1 MKLRQMRKERKMSQK
16 ELAEKLSVSQSTL
29 SLWELGKYD
38 PDIETIKKIASIFEV
53 SVDQLLGIGFY
64 PDEEWQTEKQE
75 QAEDP
80 FSVALAGLKE
90 KTRLIPIF
98 ESVSAGFGAYAQ
110 DEVVGYTPLL
120 IESASEAEQ
129 TICIRVQGD
138 SMSPVI
144 ENGDMIQVYKTP
156 SVDSGSV
163 GVFLIEEEAVVKK
176 VQYVQGEDWLEF
188 HSFNENYPILR
199 FENEN
204 LEKVKVLG
212 LVRRVIKDFAPPKAQ
227 DTDDELQ
234 ELLGKTTE
242 AQKSQLLQY
251 LRSITTK

>member
-1 MKLRQMRKERKMSQK
+1 MTKIREIRKLNRMSQK
-16 ELAEKLSVSQSTL
+16 EFAEILSISQATL
-29 SLWELGKYD
+29 SMWENGKYD
-38 PDIETIKKIASIFEV
+38 PDIDTVKRIASMFDV
-53 SVDQLLGIGFY
+53 SINYLLGVDSF
-64 PDEEWQTEKQE
+64 DTETKKQE
-75 QAEDP
+75 QTEDP
-80 FSVALAGLKE
+80 FSVALAELME

-120 IESASEAEQ
+120 IESSSEAEH

-163 GVFLIEEEAVVKK
+163 GVFLIEDEAVVKK

-188 HSFNENYPILR
+188 HSFNENYPVLR
-199 FENEN
+199 FENES
-204 LEKVKVLG
+204 LEKVRVLG
-212 LVRRVIKDFAPPKAQ
+212 LVKRVIKDFGQPKTQEPDA
-227 DTDDELQ
+227 ELQ
-234 ELLGKTTE
+234 ELLSKTSE
-242 AQKSQLLQY
+242 EQKKQLLQY
-251 LRSITTK
+251 LRTITTK

>member
-1 MKLRQMRKERKMSQK
+1 MNILKQLRAELGISQK
-16 ELAEKLSVSQSTL
+16 QIAEQLGITQQAYAFYESGKRMPPSETACKLAE
-29 SLWELGKYD
+29 
-38 PDIETIKKIASIFEV
+38 IFNV
-53 SVDQLLGIGFY
+53 SVGVLLGV
-64 PDEEWQTEKQE
+64 EEKQE

>member
-1 MKLRQMRKERKMSQK
+1 MTRIREIRKLNRMSQK
-16 ELAEKLSVSQSTL
+16 EFAEILSISQATL
-29 SLWELGKYD
+29 SMWENGKYD
-38 PDIETIKKIASIFEV
+38 PDIDTVKRIANMFDVSINYLLN
-53 SVDQLLGIGFY
+53 VDSF
-64 PDEEWQTEKQE
+64 DEETKKQE